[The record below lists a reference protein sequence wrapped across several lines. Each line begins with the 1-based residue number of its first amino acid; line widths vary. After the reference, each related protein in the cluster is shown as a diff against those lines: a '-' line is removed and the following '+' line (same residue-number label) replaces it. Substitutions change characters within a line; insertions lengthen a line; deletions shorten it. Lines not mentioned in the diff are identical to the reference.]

1 MKFLFFLPQRASLFT
16 AKDITIATH
25 VNSLRVFPL
34 LFTFL
39 RFLLR
44 EYLVEIDLT
53 CLDLF
58 LGVTQNSRLSK
69 RFAVTSSLCGSDV
82 FKLCK
87 FERVY

>member
-1 MKFLFFLPQRASLFT
+1 M
-16 AKDITIATH
+16 
-25 VNSLRVFPL
+25 
-34 LFTFL
+34 
-39 RFLLR
+39 
-44 EYLVEIDLT
+44 EIDLT

-69 RFAVTSSLCGSDV
+69 RFAVTSSLCGSGSDV